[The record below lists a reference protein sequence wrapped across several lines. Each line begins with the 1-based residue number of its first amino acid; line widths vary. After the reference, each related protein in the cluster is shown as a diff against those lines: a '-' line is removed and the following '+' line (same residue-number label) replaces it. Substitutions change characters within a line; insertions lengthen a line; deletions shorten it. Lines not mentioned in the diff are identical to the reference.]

1 MTMTQDRTGRAAGKK
16 AFISGAAQG
25 LGAATA
31 RRLAEEGALVSLA
44 DINHAGATRM
54 AEQINADLGAGT
66 AFAFPLDVTKE
77 EQWIYAL
84 EEADEAM
91 GGISVLVN
99 NAGVFHTGDIEHL
112 GFEDWKRSMDVNVD
126 SVFLGAKHA
135 LKYLRQNQPGSII
148 NMSSIAGLIAAHN
161 TPAYNASKAAVWLL
175 SKSIALHCAKQGL
188 DIRSNSVHPT
198 FIDTPILDPLRERFG
213 KAEAEAKLGRQVPL
227 GRIGAPHD
235 VANAV
240 LYLASDESRFM
251 TGSELKLDGG
261 ISAM

>member
-1 MTMTQDRTGRAAGKK
+1 MAEPRPGRLSGKK
-16 AFISGAAQG
+16 VFITGAAQG

-31 RRLAEEGALVSLA
+31 ARLAAEGAVVSIA
-44 DINHAGATRM
+44 DINVAV
-54 AEQINADLGAGT
+54 AETVAAALNAAHGPAA

-84 EEADEAM
+84 EEADAAM

-99 NAGVFHTGDIEHL
+99 NAGVSRGGDIEHL
-112 GFEDWKRSMDVNVD
+112 SLDDWKLVMSVNVD
-126 SVFLGAKHA
+126 SVFLGTKHA
-135 LKYLRQNQPGSII
+135 LKYLRQNQPGAIVNI
-148 NMSSIAGLIAAHN
+148 SSIAGLIAAHN

-175 SKSIALHCAKQGL
+175 SKGIALHCARQGL

-198 FIDTPILDPLRERFG
+198 YIDTPMLDPLRQMFG
-213 KAEAEAKLGRQVPL
+213 KDEAEAKLGRQVPL
-227 GRIGAPHD
+227 GHIGQPDD

-240 LYLASDESRFM
+240 LYLASDESKFV
-251 TGSELKLDGG
+251 TGAELKVDGG